1 VWKNERT
8 ERRERERERE
18 RERKIEREREGRRER
33 EREKL
38 ITVNMCQTTHE
49 YIVRI
54 GYDML

>member
-1 VWKNERT
+1 MRGQRE
-8 ERRERERERE
+8 ERERERERE
-18 RERKIEREREGRRER
+18 REKNREREGTR